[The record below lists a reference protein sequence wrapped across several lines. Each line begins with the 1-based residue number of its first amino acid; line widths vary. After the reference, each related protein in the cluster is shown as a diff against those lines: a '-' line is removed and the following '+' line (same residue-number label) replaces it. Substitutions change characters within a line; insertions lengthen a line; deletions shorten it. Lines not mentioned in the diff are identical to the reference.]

1 MRSYPP
7 DVRIDAIYISDV
19 NLDQNQST
27 IQATVLADIRTV
39 YLILSDSFTLV
50 TSSEFVMNNFILL
63 TGFRSTSTRKCKKS
77 VRKDCQRFFTY
88 NAR

>member
-50 TSSEFVMNNFILL
+50 TSSEFVMNNFI
-63 TGFRSTSTRKCKKS
+63 
-77 VRKDCQRFFTY
+77 
-88 NAR
+88 